1 MNLARER
8 PQPDDAYPLMT
19 SIELNYPLERGFEA
33 GTEIPREGGRRVL
46 NIVVATIALI
56 LTAPLFLVVAVV
68 VWATSDGP
76 ILFSQTRIGLDRR
89 LRSREPN
96 HQGRRFDCGGQP
108 FRILKFRTMHLPDP
122 EDHTATWAT
131 PNDPRVT
138 SVGRWLR
145 KLRLDELPQLINVLT
160 GDMNI
165 VGPRPEQP
173 RIFADLRGVITEYDL
188 RQAVRPG
195 ITGLAQINQ
204 SYDQTLDD
212 VRSKLSWDLEYIRR
226 QSTIEDLRIMIRT
239 IPVILN
245 SRGAW

>member
-1 MNLARER
+1 
-8 PQPDDAYPLMT
+8 MT
-19 SIELNYPLERGFEA
+19 SIELNYPLDRGFDEA
-33 GTEIPREGGRRVL
+33 SHEFPREGARRAL
-46 NIVVATIALI
+46 NVAVAVVALI
-56 LTAPLFLVVAVV
+56 LTAPLFLIVAVL

-76 ILFSQTRIGLDRR
+76 ILFSQTRIGQDRR
-89 LRSREPN
+89 F
-96 HQGRRFDCGGQP
+96 RRRDAKQQARRYDCGGRP

-122 EDHTATWAT
+122 DDHSATWAT

-138 SVGRWLR
+138 AVGRWLR
-145 KLRLDELPQLINVLT
+145 KLRLDELPQLINVLK

-226 QSTIEDLRIMIRT
+226 QSVLEDLRIMIRT

>member
-1 MNLARER
+1 
-8 PQPDDAYPLMT
+8 MT
-19 SIELNYPLERGFEA
+19 SIELNYPLERSVDVGAHF
-33 GTEIPREGGRRVL
+33 PPEGGRRVL
-46 NIVVATIALI
+46 NVAVAALALI
-56 LTAPLFLVVAVV
+56 LTAPLFIVIAVL

-89 LRSREPN
+89 LLNREPRKAA
-96 HQGRRFDCGGQP
+96 RRFDCGGRP

-122 EDHTATWAT
+122 DDHTPSWAT

-138 SVGRWLR
+138 PVGRWLR
-145 KLRLDELPQLINVLT
+145 KLRLDELPQLINVLK

-212 VRSKLSWDLEYIRR
+212 VRSKLHWDLEYIRR
-226 QSTIEDLRIMIRT
+226 QSVFEDLRIMVRT

-245 SRGAW
+245 TKGAW